1 MIEQLINPILNSV
14 DISYLFAIIFFA
26 ELVKLIPNIK
36 YEPKGRKYSIKI
48 FKRKI
53 YFRFRYVV
61 AFLALLLGVFYFYC
75 VPQDGSKKAELIRL
89 VLTYCVTITLYDL
102 LFRLIIVKFKELLKR
117 IIGAKIRPI
126 DIDISNG
133 ISNNI
138 TGFDSN
144 PINGDGNQYNGDV
157 QIFAKKAVQKENKPG
172 ENKSTENKQTTNETQ
187 KDKPTENKQ
196 NDTNNPTDEQELS

>member
-1 MIEQLINPILNSV
+1 MIEQIINLILNSV

-36 YEPKGRKYSIKI
+36 YEPKKRKYSIKI

-61 AFLALLLGVFYFYC
+61 AFLALLLGVFYLYC
-75 VPQDGSKKAELIRL
+75 VPEDGSKKAELLRL
-89 VLTYCVTITLYDL
+89 GLTYCITITLYDL
-102 LFRLIIVKFKELLKR
+102 LFGLIIVKFKELLKT

-126 DIDISNG
+126 DVDISNG

-144 PINGDGNQYNGDV
+144 PINNGNQYNGDV

-187 KDKPTENKQ
+187 KDNPTENKQ